1 MVSAARAAAGLIVY
15 DPRGSV
21 KTSATPLAKRLS
33 TLDGKRVA
41 FLDNTKW
48 NADNLLRKVAGN
60 LGQEYKLAAVNFYR
74 KECMSWP
81 AEPELVD
88 RIVAN
93 NDVVFEAIG
102 E

>member
-1 MVSAARAAAGLIVY
+1 MTSGLIVY
-15 DPRGSV
+15 DPRGVV
-21 KTSATPLAKRLS
+21 KSGSMPLAERLA

-48 NADNLLRKVAGN
+48 NADNLLREVAEK
-60 LGQEYKLAAVNFYR
+60 LGQEYRLAATNFYR

-81 AEPELVD
+81 AEAELVD